1 MLNILI
7 ERQKLLNVHDLEV
20 GRLFSVDKLERER
33 MRMAPAHVHDRDL
46 TEVFEWKIV

>member
-33 MRMAPAHVHDRDL
+33 MRMAPAHGTRQGSHGSL
-46 TEVFEWKIV
+46 